1 MADNWHQRAA
11 ALEWVPGQ
19 LINGVRVQSTANDGF
34 AVISPIDGAT
44 LATVPNGSAADVDQ
58 AVRSARAAFEDGRWS
73 ALSARKRGEA
83 MMRFGDVIEDNA
95 EELALRI
102 SVEMGKPIRDALG
115 VELSAVVQCIRWYG
129 QLADKLHDES
139 PTANRDALA
148 LVTREP
154 AGVVGAVVPW
164 NFPLT
169 MTAWKLGPALVSG
182 NSVVLKPAEQTSFS
196 ALRLGELALEAGIP
210 EGVLNI
216 VPGRGDTVGEALG
229 LHSDVDVVAFTGS
242 VAVGRRF
249 LGYSAAS
256 NGKRVW
262 PELGGKS
269 GSVILSDADVAAA
282 GSTTAWGCFYNQ
294 GQMCSA
300 SSRMIV
306 TRDVADEAIAAAIAR
321 AEAMQPADPLDEQT
335 TMGPVVSEAQLEK
348 MIGFVEG
355 AVAEG
360 ATIAAGSAHR
370 HPTKNGSYFAPTVLT
385 GVRPDMQIAQHEVFG
400 PVLSV
405 LVVDDADEAVRVT
418 NDTQFGLAAA
428 LWTNDLSS
436 AHRLSRRLKAGTVW
450 VNCFEEGDMSMPF
463 GGVGA
468 SGFGRDKSAHA
479 LDKYTDLKSTWIELS
494 PR

>member
-1 MADNWHQRAA
+1 MADSWLAQAEH
-11 ALEWVPGQ
+11 LTWTPGV
-19 LINGVRVQSTANDGF
+19 LIDGVRGDSRSDGDF
-34 AVISPIDGAT
+34 IVVSPRDGSPLAV
-44 LATVPNGSAADVDQ
+44 VPDGSALDVDA
-58 AVRSARAAFEDGRWS
+58 AVRSARSAFDDGRWR
-73 ALSARKRGEA
+73 ALSARRRGEI
-83 MMRFGDVIEDNA
+83 MMRFGDLVEANA
-95 EELALRI
+95 DELALRI
-102 SVEMGKPIRDALG
+102 ALEMGKPVRDALT
-115 VELSAVVQCIRWYG
+115 VELSAVAQCLRWYG
-129 QLADKLHDES
+129 QLSDKQTDES
-139 PTANRDALA
+139 PTANGDALA

-169 MTAWKLGPALVSG
+169 MTAWKLGPALVAG
-182 NSVVLKPAEQTSFS
+182 NSVVLKPAEQTSLS
-196 ALRLGELALEAGIP
+196 ALRLGELALEAGLP
-210 EGVLNI
+210 EGVLNV

-229 LHSDVDVVAFTGS
+229 LHDDVDVIAFTGS

-249 LGYSAAS
+249 LGYAARS

-269 GSVILSDADVAAA
+269 GSVILSDADVTNA

-306 TRDVADEAIAAAIAR
+306 MRDVAEEATAAAVAR
-321 AEAMQPADPLDEQT
+321 AAQMRLGDPLDWDT
-335 TMGPVVSEAQLEK
+335 PLGPVVSEAQLEK
-348 MIGFVEG
+348 MIGFVER
-355 AVAEG
+355 AVDEG
-360 ATIAAGSAHR
+360 ATIAAGGAQR
-370 HPTKNGSYFAPTVLT
+370 AAMNGGSYFAPTVLT
-385 GVRPDMQIAQHEVFG
+385 GVRPEMEIARNEVFG

-405 LVVDDADEAVRVT
+405 MAVDSPDEAVRVA

-436 AHRLSRRLKAGTVW
+436 AHRVSRRLKAGTVW

-468 SGFGRDKSAHA
+468 SGFGRDKSSHA

>member
-1 MADNWHQRAA
+1 MVDSWLDRAA
-11 ALEWVPGQ
+11 RLTWTPGV
-19 LINGVRVQSTANDGF
+19 LVDGVRGDSQSDSGFSVVSPRNGRSLAVVPDGSVLDVDA
-34 AVISPIDGAT
+34 AV
-44 LATVPNGSAADVDQ
+44 GSA
-58 AVRSARAAFEDGRWS
+58 RRAFDDGRWS
-73 ALSARKRGEA
+73 GLSARRRGEI
-83 MMRFGDVIEDNA
+83 MMRFGDLVEANA

-102 SVEMGKPIRDALG
+102 SLEMGKPVRDALT
-115 VELSAVVQCIRWYG
+115 VELSAVAQCLRWYG
-129 QLADKLHDES
+129 QLSDKQADES
-139 PTANRDALA
+139 PTATADALA

-169 MTAWKLGPALVSG
+169 MTAWKLGPALVAG

-196 ALRLGELALEAGIP
+196 ALRLGEIALEAGLP
-210 EGVLNI
+210 EGVLNV
-216 VPGRGDTVGEALG
+216 VPGRGGTVGQALG
-229 LHSDVDVVAFTGS
+229 LHPDVDVLAFTGS

-249 LGYSAAS
+249 LGYSAQS

-269 GSVILSDADVAAA
+269 ASVILSDADVAKA

-306 TRDVADEAIAAAIAR
+306 TEDVAEEAIAAAVAKA
-321 AEAMQPADPLDEQT
+321 AEMRPSDPLDWESA
-335 TMGPVVSEAQLEK
+335 MGPVVSEAQLEK
-348 MIGFVEG
+348 MIGFVER
-355 AVAEG
+355 AVADG
-360 ATIAAGSAHR
+360 ATVAAGGPERLALDG
-370 HPTKNGSYFAPTVLT
+370 GSYFLPTVLT
-385 GVRPDMQIAQHEVFG
+385 GVRPEMEIAQNEVFG
-400 PVLSV
+400 PVLAV
-405 LVVDDADEAVRVT
+405 MTVDSIEKAVRVA

-428 LWTNDLSS
+428 LWTKDLSS
-436 AHRLSRRLKAGTVW
+436 AHRVSRRLKAGTVW